1 MKRREL
7 RRDDDLREEWCTILS
22 GLQSLQ
28 WWEHRHINGILYSF
42 VWVDVQFIQEKKF
55 HKNKS
60 DEMDK
65 GQNGAGR
72 KRRQNKADIIR
83 IYMSCKKLELNKRGG
98 IRVNLVWAKGQKRV
112 TKDFISNTST
122 NNLQKNKKV
131 GTMRHRC
138 LIFEE
143 LALQKWL

>member
-1 MKRREL
+1 
-7 RRDDDLREEWCTILS
+7 
-22 GLQSLQ
+22 
-28 WWEHRHINGILYSF
+28 
-42 VWVDVQFIQEKKF
+42 
-55 HKNKS
+55 
-60 DEMDK
+60 MDK
-65 GQNGAGR
+65 GQNEAGR

-83 IYMSCKKLELNKRGG
+83 SYMSCKKLEINKRDG